1 MKYLYKNFTL
11 DHHKTNNPLKL
22 SNLHPCKYFLEIF
35 ISILNSNLPE
45 ISTIQTQQK
54 SILALKNTIKAFSK
68 IGIPGCLFSGC

>member
-22 SNLHPCKYFLEIF
+22 SNLRPYKYFLEIF

-45 ISTIQTQQK
+45 ISIIQLNRNQY
-54 SILALKNTIKAFSK
+54 
-68 IGIPGCLFSGC
+68 